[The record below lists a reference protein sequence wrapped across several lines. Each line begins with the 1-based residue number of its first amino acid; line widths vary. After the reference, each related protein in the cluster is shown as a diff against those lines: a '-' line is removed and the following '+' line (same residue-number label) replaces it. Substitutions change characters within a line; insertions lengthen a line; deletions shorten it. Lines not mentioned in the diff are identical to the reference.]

1 VSVCS
6 GKLSDIQGI
15 SCNIFRITKPNANI
29 KEITNSINLKD
40 ENLTK
45 KDVVIICGG
54 TRDVAKNEV
63 NDGLRILSEFAKLTL
78 NTNVIVMCVPHHFDL
93 QPSSC
98 INKEVK
104 SFNRK
109 SQKMM
114 KTFSHMHVCNMSI
127 NRDHFTSHG
136 LHLNSQ
142 GKNSIINKWVSIITS
157 IISKSRIISV
167 NPLPWMEKSDNNNDD
182 DREHRNE
189 LVTEGK
195 NMPKKKYSL
204 SQEEI
209 FFSAPE
215 LGVGSQYREEVAQ
228 KEIPGLP
235 ISETSEQ
242 CKRDKEVKHIVP
254 IYSLSDEEGKEEVI
268 YVMSSSG
275 KIRKSNRIKS
285 PPSTKL
291 DDFLWSI

>member
-1 VSVCS
+1 VN
-6 GKLSDIQGI
+6 K
-15 SCNIFRITKPNANI
+15 
-29 KEITNSINLKD
+29 KEITNSINLKN

-54 TRDVAKNEV
+54 SRDVAKNEA
-63 NDGLRILSEFAKLTL
+63 NDGLRMLSEFAKLTL

-98 INKEVK
+98 ITKEVE

-109 SQKMM
+109 SQKTM
-114 KTFSHMHVCNMSI
+114 KTFSHMDVCNMST
-127 NRDHFTSHG
+127 NRDHFTSHR
-136 LHLNSQ
+136 LHLNSR
-142 GKNSIINKWVSIITS
+142 GKNLITNKWVSIITP

-167 NPLPWMEKSDNNNDD
+167 IPLPWMEKSDNNYDD
-182 DREHRNE
+182 QEHRNE
-189 LVTEGK
+189 LVPEGS

-209 FFSAPE
+209 FFGAPE
-215 LGVGSQYREEVAQ
+215 LGVGSEYREDEGVQ
-228 KEIPGLP
+228 KEIPASP

-242 CKRDKEVKHIVP
+242 CKRGDDKDVKYIVP
-254 IYSLSDEEGKEEVI
+254 KMGSTYSLSDEEGKEVI
-268 YVMSSSG
+268 NVMPSSG
-275 KIRKSNRIKS
+275 TIRKSNRIKN
-285 PPSTKL
+285 PPSAKL